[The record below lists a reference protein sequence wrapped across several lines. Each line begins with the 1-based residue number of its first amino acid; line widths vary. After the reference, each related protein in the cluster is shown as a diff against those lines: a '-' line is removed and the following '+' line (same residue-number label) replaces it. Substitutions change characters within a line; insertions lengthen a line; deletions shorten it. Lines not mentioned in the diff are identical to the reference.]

1 LIFATPVLSTEE
13 ESVVQHFDPE
23 LERRI
28 RALESASDEGGFTPL
43 DWFLLVALGIVFP
56 AGLLVWGW
64 PW

>member
-1 LIFATPVLSTEE
+1 M
-13 ESVVQHFDPE
+13 QQFDPE

-28 RALESASDEGGFTPL
+28 RALESTSNDVSFTPL

-56 AGLLVWGW
+56 AGFLLWGW